1 MKSGSP
7 RPRRRWLRRSLIT
20 VLVLANLVVFGGLIA
35 LTMLEGTIDDTVTTD
50 PDVVAVLDP
59 RPDAEEAPITF
70 LVIGSDSRE
79 GLEDLTHFGAVE
91 GARADVI
98 MLLKVYPGDDHARLL
113 SLPRD
118 LWVDIPG
125 HGKNRLNAAY
135 AFGGA
140 TLMAKTVQEVTGLP
154 VHHYVEVDFLGFE
167 AIVDRVGGIPLDFPF
182 AARDLNSGLRVDA
195 GHQTL
200 DGEGALAYARSRHYE
215 ELHDGGWVPVE
226 ADDIG
231 RTKRQQLVLLR
242 LLGQLKRPSNL
253 ADAQGIVTD
262 FASHLTV
269 DSALAESSIV
279 KLAFSLRGLD
289 GPGLETATLPADL
302 ATIDGASVLLARQ
315 PQASQLMTAF
325 GTDQVIAAA
334 PTGPLRL
341 QVLNGNGIKGS
352 AGQWSDFLNK
362 AGFAVTEVGDADRK
376 DFTVTTIIVRPEAL
390 PGGQTIAEAL
400 GFGTVTTGTVAEGFD
415 AVVIMGTDAP

>member
-1 MKSGSP
+1 MNSVP
-7 RPRRRWLRRSLIT
+7 PRRRWLRRSVIT
-20 VLVLANLVVFGGLIA
+20 LLVLANLFVFGGLIA
-35 LTMLEGTIDDTVTTD
+35 LTMLEGAIDDTVTTD
-50 PDVVAVLDP
+50 QEVVAVLQP
-59 RPDAEEAPITF
+59 RPDAEAAPITF

-79 GLEDLTHFGAVE
+79 GLEDLTHFGAAD

-98 MLLKVYPGDDHARLL
+98 MLIKVYPGSDHARLL

-118 LWVDIPG
+118 LWVDVPG
-125 HGKNRLNAAY
+125 HGRNRLNAAY

-182 AARDLNSGLRVDA
+182 AARDLNSGLRVEA

-200 DGEGALAYARSRHYE
+200 DGEAALAYARSRHYQ
-215 ELHDGGWVPVE
+215 ELHDGNWVSVE

-231 RTKRQQLVLLR
+231 RTKRQQLVVLR

-253 ADAQGIVTD
+253 ADAQGIVTE

-289 GPGLETATLPADL
+289 GSGLVTATLPADL
-302 ATIDGASVLLARQ
+302 ATIDGASVLVASR
-315 PQASQLMTAF
+315 PQAAQVLTAF
-325 GTDQVIAAA
+325 GSDQVIAAA
-334 PTGPLRL
+334 PSGPLRL
-341 QVLNGNGIKGS
+341 QVLNGNGIEGS
-352 AGQWSDFLNK
+352 AGQWSDFLNE
-362 AGFAVTEVGDADRK
+362 AGFAVREVGDADRK

-390 PGGQTIAEAL
+390 PGGRTIAEAL
-400 GFGTVTTGTVAEGFD
+400 GFGTVTTGTVAEEFD